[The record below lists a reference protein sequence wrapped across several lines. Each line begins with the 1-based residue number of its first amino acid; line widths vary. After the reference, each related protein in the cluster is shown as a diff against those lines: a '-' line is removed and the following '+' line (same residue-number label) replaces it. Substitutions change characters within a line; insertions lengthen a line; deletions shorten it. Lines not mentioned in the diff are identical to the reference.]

1 MNKLELVTKIIAIE
15 EGYRADVYH
24 CTQGYPTVGI
34 GLKVG
39 SKDQPLEHF
48 KGFPKMPK
56 DVAELW
62 CENHT
67 KEVLHSFRNYP
78 IITDAL
84 EECNDV
90 QEAVLISMAY
100 QIGVVG
106 LSKFKN
112 MLGCCVSG
120 DFEKAGEEMLD
131 SRLARQ
137 TPNRTDRQSR
147 MLQTGILLPYYG
159 E

>member
-1 MNKLELVTKIIAIE
+1 METLDLATKIIVVE
-15 EGYRADVYH
+15 EGYSEGVYH
-24 CTQGYPTVGI
+24 CTQGYPTIGI
-34 GLKVG
+34 GLKIG
-39 SKDQPLEHF
+39 YKNQSLEHF

-56 DVAELW
+56 DVSELW
-62 CENHT
+62 CKNHAE
-67 KEVLHSFRNYP
+67 EVVHSFKYYP
-78 IITDAL
+78 LILDAL
-84 EECNDV
+84 NECNDV
-90 QEAVLISMAY
+90 QKAVLISMAY
-100 QIGVVG
+100 QIGIVG

-120 DFEKAGEEMLD
+120 DFERAGEEMLD